1 MTTVGLSGEVL
12 AGGAVDPDTAIAVIG
27 VSCRFPRAESPQ
39 RLWELL
45 ASGESAVTEVPPDR
59 WTGPASIEA
68 PRWGAF
74 LDRPADFDAGFFGL
88 SPREAPFVDPQ
99 QRLVLELGWEALEDA
114 RVVPGKVS
122 GSRLGTFVGV
132 NADDYA
138 KLLTRH
144 AQALGSHHTMPGIQ
158 RGVIAN
164 RLSAFLG
171 AGGPSLTVDSAQS
184 SSLVAVHLACESLRS
199 GESELAIACGVNL
212 HLMPEGVLLAASL
225 GGLSPDGRCYTFDA
239 KANGYVP
246 GEGGGAV
253 VLKRL
258 SAALEDGDRVLCLVR
273 GSAINNDGRS
283 ETLTSPT
290 VGAQVDVLTR
300 AYDHAGLSPA
310 AVRYVELHGT
320 GTPVGDPVE
329 AAALGEAIGRRC
341 PVGRPL
347 AVGSIKTNIGH
358 LSGAG
363 GIAGFIKTVLA
374 LKHRLLPASLNFET
388 PNPRIPLD
396 ELNLQVQRELT
407 PWPGNPAPDER
418 LVAGV
423 SSFGMGGSNCHV
435 VLSDWR
441 PEPADERTGGRN
453 RPDLPVV
460 PWIVSARS
468 GEALRGQAHRLTR
481 FVEGAGDVDVVDV
494 GWSLASSRSC
504 FGHRAAVV
512 GTGRGELAEGL
523 SGLVGRDGG
532 PGVVSGSAVDGAVGA
547 VFSGQGAQRV
557 GMGEGLSG
565 FSAFAEA
572 LDEVLGVYDEVAS
585 GVAADI
591 ELSGDSREFFGV
603 GGDYSARLREVM
615 SGGIAGLDG
624 TGWAQPA
631 LFAFEVALWRLLGSW
646 DVRPSVVAGH
656 SLGELVAAH
665 VAGVWSLRDAARVVL
680 ARGWLMHGLP
690 AGEGVMVAVGAG
702 VDAVRLGDGVELA
715 AVNGPESVVL
725 SGAVEP
731 VLAEAGRLAGSGVR
745 TRRLAVSIA
754 SHSALMEPMFEA
766 YGRVVRSVEPRDQS
780 VPVVSSV
787 TGRMAA
793 PGVLQDPEYW
803 VRQVRRTVL
812 FADAVTAMRE
822 HGVATFLEIGPDAV
836 LTPMV
841 KESVRA
847 WTEDERTRPDVA
859 AVPFCR
865 RDRDERHTATTAV
878 AHLWVRGEE
887 VDWEPFFVGAR
898 QVDLPTYAFQ
908 RERYWIES
916 QPLPERTV
924 AEPPRKVRETDGS
937 GEATALDSE
946 RADGRLTAVLAGLSE
961 PEQRDA
967 ILDTVCDQ
975 AASVMEYAG
984 RVDATLTFKDLGFD
998 SLMAQELADGL
1009 ASRTGLPLAGRLVF
1023 DYPTPRGLAHHLYEE
1038 ITGKRQAAVTRV
1050 ARTTAEPLAIVGMA
1064 CRYPGGVSTPEQ
1076 LWQLV
1081 VTGED
1086 VISGFP
1092 TDRGWDLDG
1101 LYDPDPEHWGTSYT
1115 RDGGFLTGAGD
1126 FDAEF
1131 FGISPREALA
1141 MDPQQRLLLETSWEA
1156 LERAGIDP
1164 RSRRESATGT
1174 YIGATTHYYGPRAH
1188 QAADGFAGYLLT
1200 GNTPSV
1206 MSGRI
1211 AYALGLEGPA
1221 VTVDTAC
1228 SSSLVALHLAGQA
1241 LRSGECDLALA
1252 GGVTVMASPDMF
1264 IEFSRQRGLSAD
1276 GRCKAFSA
1284 GADGTGWGEGVGV
1297 LVVERLSDARR
1308 NGHRVLAVVR
1318 GSAVNQDGASN
1329 GLTAPNGPS
1338 QQRVI
1343 RAALASAGL
1352 GADEVDAVE
1361 AHGTGTRLGD
1371 PIEAQALLATYGR
1384 DRCGDRPLWLG
1395 SLKSNIGHTQAAAG
1409 VAGVIKMVLAMRHGV
1424 LPRTL
1429 HVEEPT
1435 PQVEWS
1441 AGGVELLTEAR
1452 AWAGG
1457 GRPRRAGVSSFGISG
1472 TNAHVILEEAEEA
1485 EEAPDEPETPA
1496 EEPGD
1501 APAVMPWVLSG
1512 KSQAALR
1519 GQARRLASFLE
1530 ARPEVSPVDVGVSL
1544 VTSRSLHERRVVVT
1558 GGSREE
1564 LLAGVR
1570 AVAETTDTSGAAR
1583 DGGVT
1588 PRPVFVFPGQGSQ
1601 WVGMARDLLSSSA
1614 AFASRMS
1621 ECAEALSPFVEW
1633 SLLDVLDD
1641 ADALERVDVV
1651 QPALWAVMV
1660 SLAEVWRSYGVE
1672 PAAVVGHSQ
1681 GEIAAAVV
1689 AGGLS
1694 LRDGARVAALR
1705 SRAIG
1710 TVLAGRGGMV
1720 SVASP
1725 VDEVRRRI
1733 EALSGAVAVAAVNG
1747 PSSTVVSGTPEGL
1760 DELLARCER
1769 DGLRASRVAVN
1780 YASHSSQVDEVRER
1794 ILADLAPMEP
1804 QALAVP
1810 FFSTVTGEWLDGE
1823 RGPDAEYWVRN
1834 LRQTVRFEEAIRAL
1848 AGEGFGAFVE
1858 CSAHPVLTASVRET
1872 LETAGSDAVVVGSLR
1887 RDDGGTRRM
1896 LTSLGEAFVHGV
1908 PVDWTRAYTGVGARR
1923 VDLPTYAFQHERF
1936 WWEPEAAPA
1945 PEAGPADA
1953 AFWQAVEGGDAEAL
1967 AGALE
1972 VDDESLAHV
1981 LPALKSWRQRQLMT
1995 STVDGWRYRTRWV
2008 PMSTARQPALSGTW
2022 LLVAP
2027 EGRAGEAV
2035 ESTAAA
2041 VRDHGGDAVTVEL
2054 PAGAVREQIAD
2065 LLRGAQGEGGEFGG
2079 VLSLLS
2085 LADGSP
2091 TEAGIP
2097 RAGLTGTLALF
2108 QALGDAG
2115 VNAPLWC
2122 LTRGAVAV
2130 ADREQAG
2137 VPAQRMVWGLGR
2149 IVALEHPERFGGL
2162 VDLPER
2168 WETRAG
2174 RLLAAVLAG
2183 AEGEDQ
2189 VAIRP
2194 SGMFTRRLARAT
2206 RLDPRLEWR
2215 PRGTVLVT
2223 GGTGGLGAQVAR
2235 WLARSGAEHVVLAGR
2250 RGSDAPGASVLR
2262 EELEATGARVT
2273 ITACDVSDRT
2283 ALARLLDDVSDGCPL
2298 SAVVHTA
2305 AVLDDA
2311 VVERLT
2317 PEQIDRVL
2325 RVKADGAWYLHEL
2338 TQGMALDAFV
2348 LFSSVAG
2355 TLGAFGQGNYAPGN
2369 AYLDA
2374 LAEHRHDLGLPA
2386 TSVAWSAWAEEGMAE
2401 GGIGAVARRHGL
2413 PEMAPE
2419 LAVSALAGAVAGGEP
2434 NVVIADIEWDRFHV
2448 AYTATRPSPFL
2459 ADLPDVRRL
2468 AHVAGPGT
2476 HAAAAPDGLAARLAG
2491 LATRAEQ
2498 ETAMLAVVRGHV
2510 ASVLGYVGADAVD
2523 PSRAFKDLGLDSV
2536 TAIEL
2541 CNHLNTATGLRLS
2554 PTSAFDFP
2562 NARALAAHLR
2572 AELLTDPETAS
2583 APPVTAE
2590 PATDQDPVVIVGMSC
2605 RFPGDVRSPEDLW
2618 QMLDTG
2624 GEGITRFPDDRGWD
2638 LEALYDPDSGSE
2650 RAGTS
2655 CTDEGGFL
2663 HDAGDFD
2670 ADFFGISPREALAT
2684 DPQQRLLLE
2693 TSWEALERAGIDPLA
2708 LRGSGTAVFAGTNGQ
2723 DYLAMS
2729 SDLPE
2734 EVTGYA
2740 ITGNTAS
2747 VLSGRVAYALGF
2759 EGPAVTVDTACS
2771 SSLVALHLAVQSLR
2785 TGECALALVSGA
2797 TVMATPGLFTEFTH
2811 QGGLAPDG
2819 RCKAFAATANG
2830 AGFSEGVGVLV
2841 VERLSEARR
2850 QGHQVLAVVRGS
2862 AVNQDG
2868 ASNGLTAPS
2877 GPSQQR
2883 VIRAALANAGL
2894 TAGEVDVVEA
2904 HGTGTT
2910 LGDPIEAQALLAT
2923 YGRDR
2928 DEDRPLWFGSVKSNI
2943 GHTQAAAGIA
2953 GVIKT
2958 VLAMRHG
2965 LLPRTLHVDEPS
2977 PHVDW
2982 SAGTVRLLTDPI
2994 AWPETGRPRR
3004 AGVSSF
3010 GVSGTNAHVILEQPP
3025 VPARE
3030 QPAAEAEADDEPVPD
3045 PLAIS
3050 DGGITPWVLSAK
3062 SEAAV
3067 RDQAA
3072 RLLSLAGEC
3081 AGPDMPATGDVGFS
3095 LATTR
3100 AVFAHRAVVL
3110 GADRADM
3117 ARGLAALAEGREAL
3131 GVAHGA
3137 VSGSDDRTVFV
3148 FPGQGWQWVGM
3159 AVELLDSSPVFAEWM
3174 RTCAAALAPS
3184 VEWSLVDVVRGA
3196 EGPEWIDRVD
3206 MVQPVM
3212 WAVMVSLAETW
3223 RSLGAVPSAVVGHSQ
3238 GEIAAAV
3245 VAGGLSLEDG
3255 ARVVA
3260 VRSRALRALSG
3271 RGAMASV
3278 SLPVAA
3284 VEERLAAAW
3293 GGRLSVAAVNAPTSV
3308 VVSGDVEAVDE
3319 LLAVCEAEGIR
3330 ARRVS
3335 VDYASHCAHVEAI
3348 EAELAR
3354 GLAGIA
3360 PRSSS
3365 VPFYST
3371 VTGGVLDT
3379 VELDAR
3385 YWYRNVRER
3394 VRFDDTVRVLLG
3406 EGFRVFVE
3414 ASGHPVLVMG
3424 VEETADACGVG
3435 VAAVGSLRRGEGGP
3449 DRLLTSVAEAFVG
3462 GAGVDWSALFAG
3474 SGARRVDLPTYAFQ
3488 RRRYWLDSRIAAVS
3502 GDAASVGLEPTE
3514 HPLLGAAV
3522 PLPESDGFLL
3532 TGRLSPRAQPWLA
3545 DHVMLG
3551 RVVVPGSALVEMA
3564 LRAGEEVGCR
3574 RLEELTL
3581 EAPLVLPD
3589 EGTVQVQLVV
3599 GGPREEGRRE
3609 LSVYAR
3615 GGGSGSWT
3623 CHARGV
3629 LSVGDEASGSGDLSA
3644 WPPVGAE
3651 TVDFAG
3657 TYERLAGIGLAYGS
3671 AFRGLR
3677 SVWRRG
3683 EEVFAEAELAEGAS
3697 TGRLRMRPALLDV
3710 ALYAWL
3716 ACADGAGD
3724 GVRLPFVWSG
3734 VSLHAAAAA
3743 ASVVRVRLAPDGD
3756 GGLSVAVADAAGM
3769 PVVSVDALVMR
3780 PVREA
3785 EFPVPAGAGESLY
3798 RREWVPAELRVALEG
3813 GSPRCAVVGE
3823 DVFGLAE
3830 ALGAELFEDLAALSE
3845 HAVPDVAVVSAVSG
3859 AVDGISGVVREWLA
3873 EERFAH
3879 SRLAV
3884 VTRGVVAVEAG
3895 ADVRDLAAE
3904 PVWGSVR
3911 SAQAENP
3918 GRFVLLDVDG
3928 SAASLDVLRQAV
3940 LAGEDQ
3946 VAVRGGEVF
3955 TPRSAQPKGH
3965 VRRPVP
3971 ARRTPAPTHAEASR
3985 SEGAPLVQRLSSLSH
4000 GERQRVLLRS
4010 VREHAAA
4017 ILGLGEVASV
4027 APDRGFLDLG
4037 FVSHTAV
4044 ELRNRLNAATGL
4056 RLPTTLIFDYPSPAV
4071 LAEHLGKELAP
4082 AGTTE
4087 GVDTL
4092 LTAELDRLESTLLAT
4107 RAEPD
4112 DATRSMVA
4120 SRLESLLS
4128 QWSGNRDGAVTD
4140 GPVPDGPTQAGS
4152 TQAGSTQAGSTQ
4164 AGSAQKAT
4172 VTIADRLESAEA
4184 DDLFSFIDQE
4194 FGPS

>member
-1 MTTVGLSGEVL
+1 MTTVGPPGEVR
-12 AGGAVDPDTAIAVIG
+12 AGDAVDPDTAIAVIG

-59 WTGPASIEA
+59 WTGQASDGA

-114 RVVPGKVS
+114 RVVPSEIS

-144 AQALGSHHTMPGIQ
+144 AEALGAHHTLPGIQ
-158 RGVIAN
+158 RGIIAN

-171 AGGPSLTVDSAQS
+171 ASGPSLTIDSAQS
-184 SSLVAVHLACESLRS
+184 SSLVALHLACESLRS

-212 HLMPEGVLLAASL
+212 HLMPESVLLAASW
-225 GGLSPDGRCYTFDA
+225 GGLSPDGRCHTFDA

-258 SAALEDGDRVLCLVR
+258 SAALEDGDRILCLVR
-273 GSAINNDGRS
+273 GSATNNDGRG

-290 VGAQVDVLTR
+290 VGAQADVLTR
-300 AYDHAGLSPA
+300 AYEHAGLSPA
-310 AVRYVELHGT
+310 AVCYVELHGT

-329 AAALGEAIGRRC
+329 AAALGEAIGRRR

-396 ELNLQVQRELT
+396 ELNLQVQRKLG
-407 PWPGNPAPDER
+407 PWPGDPAPDEP

-441 PEPADERTGGRN
+441 PEPADERTGGRT
-453 RPDLPVV
+453 RTDPSVV
-460 PWIVSARS
+460 PWIVSGRS
-468 GEALRGQAHRLTR
+468 EQALRGQARRLAR
-481 FVEGAGDVDVVDV
+481 CVEGAGDMDVVDV
-494 GWSLASSRSC
+494 GWSLVSSRSC
-504 FGHRAAVV
+504 FGHRAVV
-512 GTGRGELAEGL
+512 MGAGRGELAEGL
-523 SGLVGRDGG
+523 SGLAERGGG
-532 PGVVSGSAVDGAVGA
+532 PGVVSGSVVDGDMGV

-565 FSAFAEA
+565 FGAFAAA
-572 LDEVLGVYDEVAS
+572 LDEVLGVFDEVAG

-591 ELSGDSREFFGV
+591 ELSEDLQEVFGV
-603 GGDYSARLREVM
+603 GGDFSARLREVM
-615 SGGIAGLDG
+615 SGGIDGLTG

-631 LFAFEVALWRLLGSW
+631 LFAFEVASWRLLGSW

-656 SLGELVAAH
+656 SLGELVAAY

-690 AGEGVMVAVGAG
+690 IGEGVMVAVGAG
-702 VDAVRLGDGVELA
+702 VDAVRLGDGVGVA

-725 SGAVEP
+725 SGTVAP
-731 VLAEAGRLAGSGVR
+731 VLAEAGRLEGLGVR
-745 TRRLAVSIA
+745 TRRLAVSHA
-754 SHSALMEPMFEA
+754 THSALMEPMFESF
-766 YGRVVRSVEPRDQS
+766 GRVVGSVGYRDQS

-787 TGRMAA
+787 TGRVAA

-812 FADAVTAMRE
+812 FADAVATMRE
-822 HGVATFLEIGPDAV
+822 YGVATFLEIGPDAV
-836 LTPMV
+836 LTPMI

-847 WTEDERTRPDVA
+847 WTEDERTHPDVA

-865 RDRDERHTATTAV
+865 RDRDETHTATTAM

-887 VDWEPFFVGAR
+887 IDWEPFFVGAR

-916 QPLPERTV
+916 QSSPERTV
-924 AEPPRKVRETDGS
+924 AEPTRKVPETDGT
-937 GEATALDSE
+937 GVVTALD
-946 RADGRLTAVLAGLSE
+946 AGQVDGRLAAVLVGLSE
-961 PEQRDA
+961 SEQRDA
-967 ILDTVCDQ
+967 ILDAVCDQ
-975 AASVMEYAG
+975 AASVMEYTG

-1009 ASRTGLPLAGRLVF
+1009 AARTGLPLAGRLVF

-1038 ITGKRQAAVTRV
+1038 ITGKRQATVTRV
-1050 ARTTAEPLAIVGMA
+1050 AKATAEPLAIVGMA

-1086 VISGFP
+1086 AISGYP
-1092 TDRGWDLDG
+1092 TDRGWDLDA
-1101 LYDPDPEHWGTSYT
+1101 LYDPDPGHWGTSYT
-1115 RDGGFLTGAGD
+1115 RNGGFLTGAGD

-1284 GADGTGWGEGVGV
+1284 DADGTGWGEGVGV

-1343 RAALASAGL
+1343 RSALASAGL

-1384 DRCGDRPLWLG
+1384 DRGGHRPLWLG

-1424 LPRTL
+1424 LPKTL

-1435 PQVEWS
+1435 PQVDWS
-1441 AGGVELLTEAR
+1441 VGGVELLTEAR
-1452 AWAGG
+1452 PWAGG

-1472 TNAHVILEEAEEA
+1472 TNAHVILEEAEGA
-1485 EEAPDEPETPA
+1485 EEALDKPEAPA
-1496 EEPGD
+1496 EEPEG

-1512 KSQAALR
+1512 KSEAALR

-1530 ARPEVSPVDVGVSL
+1530 ARPEVSPVDVGMSL
-1544 VTSRSLHERRVVVT
+1544 VASRSLHERRVVVT

-1564 LLAGVR
+1564 LLKRVR
-1570 AVAETTDTSGAAR
+1570 AVAESTATGGAAR
-1583 DGGVT
+1583 DGGIT
-1588 PRPVFVFPGQGSQ
+1588 PRPVFVFPGQGAQ
-1601 WVGMARDLLSSSA
+1601 WVGMARELLTSST
-1614 AFASRMS
+1614 AFAARMS
-1621 ECAEALSPFVEW
+1621 ECAVALSSFVEW

-1641 ADALERVDVV
+1641 ADALERVEVV

-1710 TVLAGRGGMV
+1710 TGLAGRGGMV

-1733 EALSGAVAVAAVNG
+1733 EALGGAVSVAAVNG
-1747 PSSTVVSGTPEGL
+1747 PSSTVVSGTPEAL
-1760 DELLARCER
+1760 DVLLARCER
-1769 DGLRASRVAVN
+1769 DGTRARRVAVN
-1780 YASHSSQVDEVRER
+1780 YASHSWQVDEVREQ
-1794 ILADLAPMEP
+1794 ILADLAPVEP
-1804 QALAVP
+1804 QTFTVP
-1810 FFSTVTGEWLDGE
+1810 FFSTVTGDWLGGE

-1872 LETAGSDAVVVGSLR
+1872 LEAAGSDAVVVGSLR
-1887 RDDGGTRRM
+1887 RDDGGARRM

-1908 PVDWTRAYTGVGARR
+1908 PVDWTRAYTGSGARR
-1923 VDLPTYAFQHERF
+1923 VDLPTYAFQHQRF
-1936 WWEPEAAPA
+1936 WWEPDAAPP
-1945 PEAGPADA
+1945 PEGSAADA

-1972 VDDESLAHV
+1972 VDDASVAHL
-1981 LPALKSWRQRQLMT
+1981 LPALKSWRQRQLVT

-2008 PMSTARQPALSGTW
+2008 PMSTARQPTLSGTW
-2022 LLVAP
+2022 LLVVP

-2035 ESTAAA
+2035 GPTAAA

-2054 PAGAVREQIAD
+2054 PAGAVRDRIAD
-2065 LLRGAQGEGGEFGG
+2065 MLRGVQAEGGEYRG

-2085 LADGSP
+2085 LADGPP
-2091 TEAGIP
+2091 TGAGVS

-2130 ADREQAG
+2130 ADREQVG

-2168 WETRAG
+2168 WDTRAG

-2194 SGMFTRRLARAT
+2194 SGMFARRLARAT
-2206 RLDPRLEWR
+2206 RPGPGAVWR

-2223 GGTGGLGAQVAR
+2223 GGTGGLGARVAR

-2250 RGSDAPGASVLR
+2250 RGPDAPGASALR
-2262 EELEATGARVT
+2262 EELEATGTRVT

-2325 RVKADGAWYLHEL
+2325 RVKADGAWHLHEL
-2338 TQGMALDAFV
+2338 TLGMDLDAFV

-2355 TLGAFGQGNYAPGN
+2355 TLGASGQGNYAPGN

-2374 LAEHRHDLGLPA
+2374 LAEHRHGLGLPA
-2386 TSVAWSAWAEEGMAE
+2386 SSVAWSAWAEEGMAE
-2401 GGIGAVARRHGL
+2401 GGIGTVARRHGL

-2419 LAVSALAGAVAGGEP
+2419 LAVSALAGAVAEGEP
-2434 NVVIADIEWDRFHV
+2434 NVVIADVEWDRFHV

-2468 AHVAGPGT
+2468 AHAAGPGT
-2476 HAAAAPDGLAARLAG
+2476 HAAAAPDGPAGRLAG

-2498 ETAMLAVVRGHV
+2498 ETAMLAVVREHV
-2510 ASVLGYVGADAVD
+2510 ASVLGHVGADAVD

-2541 CNHLNTATGLRLS
+2541 CNHLNAATGLRLS

-2572 AELLTDPETAS
+2572 AELLPGPEAAA
-2583 APPVTAE
+2583 APPVAAE

-2618 QMLDTG
+2618 RMLDTG
-2624 GEGITRFPDDRGWD
+2624 GEGITPFPADRGWD
-2638 LEALYDPDSGSE
+2638 LAALYDPDSGSD

-2655 CTDEGGFL
+2655 HTDEGGFL

-2670 ADFFGISPREALAT
+2670 ADFFGMSPREALAT

-2708 LRGSGTAVFAGTNGQ
+2708 LRGTGTAVFAGTNGQ

-2729 SDLPE
+2729 PEVPE
-2734 EVTGYA
+2734 EAAGYV

-2747 VLSGRVAYALGF
+2747 VLSGRVSYALGF
-2759 EGPAVTVDTACS
+2759 EGPAMTVDTACS
-2771 SSLVALHLAVQSLR
+2771 SSLVALHLAIQSLR
-2785 TGECALALVSGA
+2785 SGECTLALVSGV
-2797 TVMATPGLFTEFTH
+2797 TVMATPGLFTEFTR

-2883 VIRAALANAGL
+2883 VIRAALADAGL

-2928 DEDRPLWFGSVKSNI
+2928 DGDRPLWLGSVKSNI
-2943 GHTQAAAGIA
+2943 GHTQAAAGVA

-2982 SAGTVRLLTDPI
+2982 SAGSVRLLADPV

-3010 GVSGTNAHVILEQPP
+3010 GVSGTNAHIILEQAP
-3025 VPARE
+3025 E
-3030 QPAAEAEADDEPVPD
+3030 QAPEQAAAEAEPDDEPVPST
-3045 PLAIS
+3045 PAVS
-3050 DGGITPWVLSAK
+3050 AGGITPWVLSAK

-3072 RLLSLAGEC
+3072 RLLSLVDEG
-3081 AGPDMPATGDVGFS
+3081 AGPDAVATGDVGFS

-3100 AVFAHRAVVL
+3100 AVFDRRAVVL

-3117 ARGLAALAEGREAL
+3117 ARGLSALAEGREAP

-3137 VSGSDDRTVFV
+3137 VVGSDDRVVFV
-3148 FPGQGWQWVGM
+3148 FPGQGWQWRGM

-3184 VEWSLVDVVRGA
+3184 VDWSLLDVVRGV
-3196 EGPEWIDRVD
+3196 EEPEWLDRVD
-3206 MVQPVM
+3206 VVQPVM
-3212 WAVMVSLAETW
+3212 WAVMVSLAGTW
-3223 RSLGAVPSAVVGHSQ
+3223 RSLGVVPSAVVGHSQ

-3271 RGAMASV
+3271 RGAMVSV
-3278 SLPVAA
+3278 SLPVGA
-3284 VEERLAAAW
+3284 VEERLAAW
-3293 GGRLSVAAVNAPTSV
+3293 GERLSVAAVNAPASV
-3308 VVSGDVEAVDE
+3308 VVSGDVEAVE
-3319 LLAVCEAEGIR
+3319 EWLAVCEAEGVR

-3348 EAELAR
+3348 EAELER
-3354 GLAGIA
+3354 SLAGIA
-3360 PRSSS
+3360 PRPSS

-3385 YWYRNVRER
+3385 YWYRNLRGR
-3394 VRFDDTVRVLLG
+3394 VRFDETVRVLLG

-3414 ASGHPVLVMG
+3414 ASGHPALVMG
-3424 VEETADACGVG
+3424 VEETADDCEVG

-3449 DRLLTSVAEAFVG
+3449 ERLLASVTEAFVG
-3462 GAGVDWSALFAG
+3462 GAGVDWPAVFAG

-3488 RRRYWLDSRIAAVS
+3488 HRRYWLDSRVAAES
-3502 GDAASVGLEPTE
+3502 GAAASVGLEPTE

-3532 TGRLSPRAQPWLA
+3532 TGRLSPRTQPWLA
-3545 DHVMLG
+3545 DHMMLG

-3581 EAPLVLPD
+3581 EVPLVLAD
-3589 EGTVQVQLVV
+3589 EGAVQVQLVV

-3609 LSVYAR
+3609 WSVYAR
-3615 GGGSGSWT
+3615 DGGSGSWT
-3623 CHARGV
+3623 RHARGL
-3629 LSVGDEASGSGDLSA
+3629 LSVGGEASGSGNVSGLGEVSA

-3651 TVDFAG
+3651 MVDFAG
-3657 TYERLAGIGLAYGS
+3657 TYERLAGVGLAYGP

-3677 SVWRRG
+3677 SVWRRR
-3683 EEVFAEAELAEGAS
+3683 EEVFAEAELPEGAS
-3697 TGRLRMRPALLDV
+3697 TGRLKMHPVLLDA

-3716 ACADGAGD
+3716 ACVDGAGD
-3724 GVRLPFVWSG
+3724 GVRLPFAWSG
-3734 VSLHAAAAA
+3734 VSVHAAAAA

-3756 GGLSVAVADAAGM
+3756 GGLSMAVADAAGM
-3769 PVVSVDALVMR
+3769 PVASVDALVMR

-3785 EFPVPAGAGESLY
+3785 EFTVPAGAGEGPY
-3798 RREWVPAELRVALEG
+3798 RVEWVPAALPGALG
-3813 GSPRCAVVGE
+3813 GGARRCAVVGE

-3830 ALGAELFEDLAALSE
+3830 PLGAELFKDLAALSE
-3845 HAVPDVAVVSAVSG
+3845 HAVPDVAVVCVGSAVGEVASASG
-3859 AVDGISGVVREWLA
+3859 AEGGVLGVVREWLA
-3873 EERFAH
+3873 EERFAQ
-3879 SRLAV
+3879 SRLVV
-3884 VTRGVVAVEAG
+3884 VTRDAVAVEAG
-3895 ADVRDLAAE
+3895 EDVRDLAAA
-3904 PVWGSVR
+3904 PVWELLR
-3911 SAQAENP
+3911 SAQTENR
-3918 GRFVLLDVDG
+3918 GRFVLLDVDD

-3940 LAGEDQ
+3940 LAGEGQ
-3946 VAVRGGEVF
+3946 VAVRSGEVF
-3955 TPRSAQPKGH
+3955 TPRSAQPKGR

-3971 ARRTPAPTHAEASR
+3971 AHAEASR
-3985 SEGAPLVQRLSSLSH
+3985 SEGAPLVQRLSGLGH
-4000 GERQRVLLRS
+4000 GERQRVLLRT

-4017 ILGLGEVASV
+4017 ILGLGEAGAV
-4027 APDRGFLDLG
+4027 APGRGFLDLG

-4044 ELRNRLNAATGL
+4044 DLRNRLNAATGL
-4056 RLPTTLIFDYPSPAV
+4056 RLPMTLIFDYPSPAA

-4082 AGTTE
+4082 
-4087 GVDTL
+4087 
-4092 LTAELDRLESTLLAT
+4092 
-4107 RAEPD
+4107 PD
-4112 DATRSMVA
+4112 APA
-4120 SRLESLLS
+4120 
-4128 QWSGNRDGAVTD
+4128 
-4140 GPVPDGPTQAGS
+4140 PDGPTQAGS
-4152 TQAGSTQAGSTQ
+4152 
-4164 AGSAQKAT
+4164 AQKAP
-4172 VTIADRLESAEA
+4172 VTIADRLESAAA

-4194 FGPS
+4194 FGPA

>member
-1 MTTVGLSGEVL
+1 MTTVGLSGEDV
-12 AGGAVDPDTAIAVIG
+12 AAGAVDQDTAIAVIG

-45 ASGESAVTEVPPDR
+45 ASGESAVTEVPADR
-59 WTGPASIEA
+59 WTGPASDEA

-114 RVVPGKVS
+114 RVIPSEVS
-122 GSRLGTFVGV
+122 GSRLGTFFGV

-138 KLLTRH
+138 NLLTRH
-144 AQALGSHHTMPGIQ
+144 AEALGAHHTMPGIQ
-158 RGVIAN
+158 RGIIAN

-171 AGGPSLTVDSAQS
+171 ATGPSLTIDSAQS
-184 SSLVAVHLACESLRS
+184 SSLVALHLACESLRS
-199 GESELAIACGVNL
+199 GESELAIAGGVNL
-212 HLMPEGVLLAASL
+212 HLMPESVLLAASL

-239 KANGYVP
+239 KANGYVV

-258 SAALEDGDRVLCLVR
+258 SAALDDGDRVLCLVR
-273 GSAINNDGRS
+273 GSATNNDGGG

-290 VGAQVDVLTR
+290 VDSQVDVLTR
-300 AYDHAGLSPA
+300 ACEHAGLSPA
-310 AVRYVELHGT
+310 AVRYVELHGP

-329 AAALGEAIGRRC
+329 AAALGEAIGRRR

-396 ELNLQVQRELT
+396 ELNLQVQRKLG
-407 PWPGNPAPDER
+407 PWPGDPAPDEQ

-441 PEPADERTGGRN
+441 PEPADERTGGRTG
-453 RPDLPVV
+453 PDLPVV
-460 PWIVSARS
+460 PWTVSARS
-468 GEALRGQAHRLTR
+468 EEALRGQAHRLAR
-481 FVEGAGDVDVVDV
+481 FAEDAADVDVVDV
-494 GWSLASSRSC
+494 GWSLASSRSR

-512 GTGRGELAEGL
+512 GTGRGELTEGL
-523 SGLVGRDGG
+523 SGLVERGGG
-532 PGVVSGSAVDGAVGA
+532 PGVVSGSAVDGAVGV

-565 FSAFAEA
+565 FSAFTEA

-585 GVAADI
+585 GVAADV
-591 ELSGDSREFFGV
+591 ELSDDLRDYFGIS
-603 GGDYSARLREVM
+603 GGYSARLREVM
-615 SGGIAGLDG
+615 SGGIDGLDG

-631 LFAFEVALWRLLGSW
+631 LFAFEVALWRLSGSW

-702 VDAVRLGDGVELA
+702 ADAVRLGDGVELA

-725 SGAVEP
+725 SGRVEP
-731 VLAEAGRLAGSGVR
+731 VLAEAGRLAGAGVR

-766 YGRVVRSVEPRDQS
+766 YGRVVRSVEFRDQS

-812 FADAVTAMRE
+812 FADVVTAMRE
-822 HGVATFLEIGPDAV
+822 NGVATFLEIGPDAV

-847 WTEDERTRPDVA
+847 WTDDERRGPDVA

-865 RDRDERHTATTAV
+865 RDRDERHTATTAL

-916 QPLPERTV
+916 RPSPERTV
-924 AEPPRKVRETDGS
+924 AEPPRKVLETGGT
-937 GEATALDSE
+937 GEVTALESG

-961 PEQRDA
+961 SEQRDA

-975 AASVMEYAG
+975 AASVMEYTG
-984 RVDATLTFKDLGFD
+984 RVDAALTFKDLGFD

-1009 ASRTGLPLAGRLVF
+1009 AARTGLPLAGRLVF

-1050 ARTTAEPLAIVGMA
+1050 AKATAEPLAIVGMA
-1064 CRYPGGVSTPEQ
+1064 CRYPGGVNTPEQ
-1076 LWQLV
+1076 LWQLL

-1115 RDGGFLTGAGD
+1115 RNGGFLTGAGD

-1329 GLTAPNGPS
+1329 GLAAPNGPS

-1371 PIEAQALLATYGR
+1371 PIEAEALLATYGR
-1384 DRCGDRPLWLG
+1384 DRGGDRPLWLG

-1435 PQVEWS
+1435 PQVDWS
-1441 AGGVELLTEAR
+1441 VGGVELLTEAR

-1485 EEAPDEPETPA
+1485 PDEPEAPA

-1512 KSQAALR
+1512 KSEAALR

-1530 ARPEVSPVDVGVSL
+1530 ACPEVSPVDVGVSL

-1570 AVAETTDTSGAAR
+1570 AVAENTATSGAAR
-1583 DGGVT
+1583 DGGIE
-1588 PRPVFVFPGQGSQ
+1588 PRPVFVFPGQGAQ
-1601 WVGMARDLLSSSA
+1601 WAGMARELLSSST
-1614 AFASRMS
+1614 AFAARMS
-1621 ECAEALSPFVEW
+1621 ECAVALSPFVEW

-1641 ADALERVDVV
+1641 ADALERADVV

-1694 LRDGARVAALR
+1694 LRDGARVVALR

-1747 PSSTVVSGTPEGL
+1747 PSSTVVSGTPEAL
-1760 DELLARCER
+1760 DVLLARCER
-1769 DGLRASRVAVN
+1769 EGIRARRVAVS

-1794 ILADLAPMEP
+1794 ILTDLAPVEP
-1804 QALAVP
+1804 QAFAVP
-1810 FFSTVTGEWLDGE
+1810 FFSTVTGEWLGAD

-1848 AGEGFGAFVE
+1848 ADEGFGVFVE

-1887 RDDGGTRRM
+1887 RDDGGARRM
-1896 LTSLGEAFVHGV
+1896 LTSLGQAFVHGV
-1908 PVDWTRAYTGVGARR
+1908 PVEWTQAYNGSRARR

-1936 WWEPEAAPA
+1936 WWEPDAAPV
-1945 PEAGPADA
+1945 PEGSAADE
-1953 AFWQAVEGGDAEAL
+1953 AFWQAVEGGDVREL

-1981 LPALKSWRQRQLMT
+1981 LPALRSWRQRQLMT
-1995 STVDGWRYRTRWV
+1995 STVDGWRYRTKWV
-2008 PMSTARQPALSGTW
+2008 PMSTEPQPTLSGTW

-2027 EGRAGEAV
+2027 EGCAGEAV

-2041 VRDHGGDAVTVEL
+2041 VRDHGGDVVTVEL
-2054 PAGAVREQIAD
+2054 PDGAVREQIAD
-2065 LLRGAQGEGGEFGG
+2065 MLRGVQPEDGECGG

-2085 LADGSP
+2085 LADGPP
-2091 TEAGIP
+2091 TGAGIP

-2115 VNAPLWC
+2115 VNGPLWC
-2122 LTRGAVAV
+2122 LTRGAVAM
-2130 ADREQAG
+2130 ADTEQVD

-2168 WETRAG
+2168 CDARAG
-2174 RLLAAVLAG
+2174 RRLAAVLAG
-2183 AEGEDQ
+2183 GEGEDQ

-2194 SGMFTRRLARAT
+2194 TGLFARRLARAT
-2206 RLDPRLEWR
+2206 RVDPRAEWR

-2235 WLARSGAEHVVLAGR
+2235 WLARSGAEHVVLTGR
-2250 RGSDAPGASVLR
+2250 RGPDAPGAPALR
-2262 EELEATGARVT
+2262 EELEATGTRVT
-2273 ITACDVSDRT
+2273 ITACDVGDRA
-2283 ALARLLDDVSDGCPL
+2283 ALARLLDDVSDECPL
-2298 SAVVHTA
+2298 SAVIHTA

-2338 TQGMALDAFV
+2338 THGMDLDAFV

-2355 TLGAFGQGNYAPGN
+2355 TLGASGQGNYAPGN

-2374 LAEHRHDLGLPA
+2374 LAEHRHGLGLPA
-2386 TSVAWSAWAEEGMAE
+2386 SSVAWSPWAEEGMAE

-2419 LAVSALAGAVAGGEP
+2419 LAVSALAGAVADGEP
-2434 NVVIADIEWDRFHV
+2434 DIVIADVEWERFHA

-2468 AHVAGPGT
+2468 AHAAGPGT
-2476 HAAAAPDGLAARLAG
+2476 RAEAAPDGLVGRLAG

-2498 ETAMLAVVRGHV
+2498 ETAMLAVVREHV
-2510 ASVLGYVGADAVD
+2510 ASVLGYVEADAVD
-2523 PSRAFKDLGLDSV
+2523 PFRAFKDLGLDSV

-2562 NARALAAHLR
+2562 NARALAAHLC
-2572 AELLTDPETAS
+2572 AELLPDVEAAPAS
-2583 APPVTAE
+2583 PAAAE
-2590 PATDQDPVVIVGMSC
+2590 PATHQDPVVIVGMSC
-2605 RFPGDVRSPEDLW
+2605 RFPGGVRSPQELW
-2618 QMLDTG
+2618 RMLDTG
-2624 GEGITRFPDDRGWD
+2624 GEGITPFPDDRGWD
-2638 LEALYDPDSGSE
+2638 VEALYDPDSGSD

-2655 CTDEGGFL
+2655 CAGEGGFL

-2670 ADFFGISPREALAT
+2670 ADFFGISPREALAM

-2693 TSWEALERAGIDPLA
+2693 TSWEALEHAGIDPLA

-2729 SDLPE
+2729 PDMPE
-2734 EVTGYA
+2734 EAVGYA

-2785 TGECALALVSGA
+2785 TGECALALVSGV
-2797 TVMATPGLFTEFTH
+2797 TVMATPGLFTEFTR

-2883 VIRAALANAGL
+2883 VIRAALADARL

-2943 GHTQAAAGIA
+2943 GHTQAAAGVA

-2958 VLAMRHG
+2958 VLAMRYG

-2982 SAGTVRLLTDPI
+2982 SAGTVRLLTGPV

-3010 GVSGTNAHVILEQPP
+3010 GVSGTNAHVILEQA
-3025 VPARE
+3025 PA
-3030 QPAAEAEADDEPVPD
+3030 QAAAEAEADDGPVPT

-3050 DGGITPWVLSAK
+3050 AGGITPWVLSAK
-3062 SEAAV
+3062 SEAAL

-3072 RLLSLAGEC
+3072 RLLSTVGEG
-3081 AGPDMPATGDVGFS
+3081 AGPDTVVTGDIGFS

-3100 AVFAHRAVVL
+3100 AVFDHRAVVL

-3117 ARGLAALAEGREAL
+3117 ARGLAALAEGRGAP
-3131 GVAHGA
+3131 GVVHGA
-3137 VSGSDDRTVFV
+3137 VVGSDARAVFV

-3174 RTCAAALAPS
+3174 RKCAAALAPW
-3184 VEWSLVDVVRGA
+3184 VEWSLLDVVRGV
-3196 EGPEWIDRVD
+3196 EEPEWKDRVD
-3206 MVQPVM
+3206 VVQPVM
-3212 WAVMVSLAETW
+3212 WAVMVSLAGTW
-3223 RSLGAVPSAVVGHSQ
+3223 RALGVAPSAVVGHSQ

-3260 VRSRALRALSG
+3260 VRSSALRALSG

-3284 VEERLAAAW
+3284 VEERLTAW
-3293 GGRLSVAAVNAPTSV
+3293 GERLSVAAVNAPAAV
-3308 VVSGDVEAVDE
+3308 VVSGDVEAVEE

-3348 EAELAR
+3348 EAELERA
-3354 GLAGIA
+3354 LAGIA
-3360 PRSSS
+3360 PRASS

-3379 VELDAR
+3379 VRLDTR
-3385 YWYRNVRER
+3385 YWYRNLRER
-3394 VRFDDTVRVLLG
+3394 VRFDDTVRVLLA
-3406 EGFRVFVE
+3406 EGFRMFVE
-3414 ASGHPVLVMG
+3414 ASGHPALVMAL
-3424 VEETADACGVG
+3424 EETADDCGVG

-3449 DRLLTSVAEAFVG
+3449 DRLSASVAEAFVG
-3462 GAGVDWSALFAG
+3462 GAGVDWSVLFAG

-3488 RRRYWLDSRIAAVS
+3488 HRRYWLDSRAAPES

-3532 TGRLSPRAQPWLA
+3532 TGLLSPGAQPWLA

-3551 RVVVPGSALVEMA
+3551 RVVVPGSAWVEMA
-3564 LRAGEEVGCR
+3564 LRAGQEVGCR

-3589 EGTVQVQLVV
+3589 EGAVPVQLVV
-3599 GGPREEGRRE
+3599 GGPREKGRRE
-3609 LSVYAR
+3609 LSAYAR
-3615 GGGSGSWT
+3615 DGGGSWT

-3629 LSVGDEASGSGDLSA
+3629 VSVGGEAGGSWDVSA

-3651 TVDFAG
+3651 TVDFVG
-3657 TYERLAGIGLAYGS
+3657 TYERLAGVGLAYGT
-3671 AFRGLR
+3671 AFHGLR

-3683 EEVFAEAELAEGAS
+3683 EEVFAEAELPDGAS
-3697 TGRLRMRPALLDV
+3697 TGRLGLHPALLDA

-3724 GVRLPFVWSG
+3724 EVRLPFAWSG
-3734 VSLHAAAAA
+3734 VSPHPAATS
-3743 ASVVRVRLAPDGD
+3743 SVVRMRLAPAGD
-3756 GGLSVAVADAAGM
+3756 GGLSVTVVDAAGT
-3769 PVVSVDALVMR
+3769 PVVSVDALVTR
-3780 PVREA
+3780 LVGEE
-3785 EFPVPAGAGESLY
+3785 EFAASVGAGERLHHM
-3798 RREWVPAELRVALEG
+3798 EWVPAASPVALEG
-3813 GSPRCAVVGE
+3813 GARRCALVGE

-3830 ALGAELFEDLAALSE
+3830 ALGAEALEDLVVLGENVPDA
-3845 HAVPDVAVVSAVSG
+3845 PDVAVVCVGSAADEGVVKAVSG
-3859 AVDGISGVVREWLA
+3859 AGDGMWGVAREWLA
-3873 EERFAH
+3873 QKRFAQ
-3879 SRLAV
+3879 SRLVV
-3884 VTRGVVAVEAG
+3884 VTRGAVAVEVG
-3895 ADVRDLAAE
+3895 EDVRDPAAAS
-3904 PVWGSVR
+3904 VWESVR

-3918 GRFVLLDVDG
+3918 GRLMLMDVDD
-3928 SAASLDVLRQAV
+3928 SERSLDVLRQAV

-3946 VAVRGGEVF
+3946 VAVRSGEVF

-3985 SEGAPLVQRLSSLSH
+3985 SEGAPLVERLSGLSH

-4017 ILGLGEVASV
+4017 ILGLEEVASV
-4027 APDRGFLDLG
+4027 APGRGFLDLG

-4071 LAEHLGKELAP
+4071 LAEHLGNELAP
-4082 AGTTE
+4082 AGTT
-4087 GVDTL
+4087 GDMDTF
-4092 LTAELDRLESTLLAT
+4092 LTAELDRLEATLLDT
-4107 RAEPD
+4107 RAEPG
-4112 DATRSMVA
+4112 DATRAMVA

-4128 QWSGNRDGAVTD
+4128 RWSGSRDGAVGD
-4140 GPVPDGPTQAGS
+4140 VPVPDGPTPDGP
-4152 TQAGSTQAGSTQ
+4152 TPDGPV
-4164 AGSAQKAT
+4164 QKAP
-4172 VTIADRLESAEA
+4172 VTIAGHLESAEA
-4184 DDLFSFIDQE
+4184 DELFSFIDQE
-4194 FGPS
+4194 FGPA

>member
-1 MTTVGLSGEVL
+1 MTTVGLSGEAR
-12 AGGAVDPDTAIAVIG
+12 AGDAVDPDTAIAVIG
-27 VSCRFPRAESPQ
+27 VSCRFPRAESPR

-59 WTGPASIEA
+59 WTDQASDGA

-114 RVVPGKVS
+114 RVVPSEVS

-144 AQALGSHHTMPGIQ
+144 AEALGAHHTLPGIQ
-158 RGVIAN
+158 RGIIAN

-171 AGGPSLTVDSAQS
+171 ASGPSLTIDSAQS
-184 SSLVAVHLACESLRS
+184 SSLVALHLACESLRS

-212 HLMPEGVLLAASL
+212 HLMPESVLLAASW
-225 GGLSPDGRCYTFDA
+225 GGLSPDGRCHTFDA

-258 SAALEDGDRVLCLVR
+258 SAALDDGDRVLCLVR
-273 GSAINNDGRS
+273 GSATNNDGRG

-290 VGAQVDVLTR
+290 VSAQADVLTR
-300 AYDHAGLSPA
+300 AYEQAGLSPA

-329 AAALGEAIGRRC
+329 AAALGEAIGRRR

-396 ELNLQVQRELT
+396 ELNLQVQRTLG
-407 PWPGNPAPDER
+407 PWPGDPAPDEP

-441 PEPADERTGGRN
+441 PEPADGHTGGRT
-453 RPDLPVV
+453 RTDPPVV
-460 PWIVSARS
+460 PWLVSGRS
-468 GEALRGQAHRLTR
+468 EQALRGQARRLAR
-481 FVEGAGDVDVVDV
+481 FVEGVGDMDTVDV
-494 GWSLASSRSC
+494 GWSLVSSRSR
-504 FGHRAAVV
+504 FGHRAVV
-512 GTGRGELAEGL
+512 MGAGRGELAEGL
-523 SGLVGRDGG
+523 SGLAERGG
-532 PGVVSGSAVDGAVGA
+532 GSGVVSGSVVDGDVGV

-565 FSAFAEA
+565 FGAFAAA
-572 LDEVLGVYDEVAS
+572 LDEVLGVFDEVAG

-591 ELSGDSREFFGV
+591 GLSEELQEVFGV
-603 GGDYSARLREVM
+603 GGDFSARLREVM
-615 SGGIAGLDG
+615 SGGIDGLTG

-631 LFAFEVALWRLLGSW
+631 LFAFEVASWRLLGSW

-702 VDAVRLGDGVELA
+702 VDAVRSGDGVEVA

-725 SGAVEP
+725 SGTVAP
-731 VLAEAGRLAGSGVR
+731 VLAEAGRLAGLGVR
-745 TRRLAVSIA
+745 TRRLTVSHA
-754 SHSALMEPMFEA
+754 THSALMEPMFEA
-766 YGRVVRSVEPRDQS
+766 FGRVVGSVGYRDQS

-793 PGVLQDPEYW
+793 PGVLQDPAYW

-812 FADAVTAMRE
+812 FADAVATMRE

-836 LTPMV
+836 LTPMI

-847 WTEDERTRPDVA
+847 WTEDERTHPDVA

-865 RDRDERHTATTAV
+865 RDRDETHTAATAM

-887 VDWEPFFVGAR
+887 VGWEPFFVGAR

-916 QPLPERTV
+916 RPSPERTG
-924 AEPPRKVRETDGS
+924 AEPTREVPETDGA
-937 GEATALDSE
+937 GVAAAWDAG
-946 RADGRLTAVLAGLSE
+946 RADGRLAAVLAGLSE
-961 PEQRDA
+961 PGQRDA
-967 ILDTVCDQ
+967 VLDAVCDQ
-975 AASVMEYAG
+975 AASVMEYTG

-1009 ASRTGLPLAGRLVF
+1009 AARTGLPLAGRLVF

-1038 ITGKRQAAVTRV
+1038 ITGKRRATDTRV
-1050 ARTTAEPLAIVGMA
+1050 AKATAEPLAIVGMA

-1076 LWQLV
+1076 LWELV

-1086 VISGFP
+1086 AISGYP
-1092 TDRGWDLDG
+1092 TDRGWDLDA
-1101 LYDPDPEHWGTSYT
+1101 LYDPDPGHWGTSYT
-1115 RDGGFLTGAGD
+1115 RMGGFLTGAGD

-1343 RAALASAGL
+1343 RSALASAGL

-1384 DRCGDRPLWLG
+1384 DRGGRRPLWLG

-1424 LPRTL
+1424 LPKTL

-1435 PQVEWS
+1435 PQVDWS

-1452 AWAGG
+1452 PWAGG

-1485 EEAPDEPETPA
+1485 EEAPDKPEAPA
-1496 EEPGD
+1496 EEPDG

-1512 KSQAALR
+1512 KSEAALR

-1530 ARPEVSPVDVGVSL
+1530 ARPEVSPVDVGMSL
-1544 VTSRSLHERRVVVT
+1544 VTSRSLHERRAVVT

-1564 LLAGVR
+1564 LLKAVR
-1570 AVAETTDTSGAAR
+1570 AVAESTATSGAAR
-1583 DGGVT
+1583 DGGIT

-1601 WVGMARDLLSSSA
+1601 WVGMARELLTSST
-1614 AFASRMS
+1614 AFAARMS
-1621 ECAEALSPFVEW
+1621 ECAVALSSFVEW

-1641 ADALERVDVV
+1641 ADALERVEVV

-1660 SLAEVWRSYGVE
+1660 SLAEMWRSYGVE

-1710 TVLAGRGGMV
+1710 TGLAGRGGMV
-1720 SVASP
+1720 SVAAP

-1733 EALSGAVAVAAVNG
+1733 EALGGAVAVAAVNG
-1747 PSSTVVSGTPEGL
+1747 PSSTVVSGTPEAL
-1760 DELLARCER
+1760 DVLLARCER
-1769 DGLRASRVAVN
+1769 DGTRARRVAVD
-1780 YASHSSQVDEVRER
+1780 YASHSSQVDEVREQ

-1804 QALAVP
+1804 RTFAVP
-1810 FFSTVTGEWLDGE
+1810 FFSTVTGEWLGGE

-1872 LETAGSDAVVVGSLR
+1872 LATAGSDAVVVGSLR
-1887 RDDGGTRRM
+1887 RDDGGARRM

-1908 PVDWTRAYTGVGARR
+1908 PVDWTRAYTGSGARR

-1936 WWEPEAAPA
+1936 WWEPDAEPA
-1945 PEAGPADA
+1945 SEGSAADA
-1953 AFWQAVEGGDAEAL
+1953 AFWQAVEGDDAEAL

-1972 VDDESLAHV
+1972 VDAESVAQV
-1981 LPALKSWRQRQLMT
+1981 LPALKSWRQRQLVT

-2008 PMSTARQPALSGTW
+2008 PMGTARRPTLSGTW
-2022 LLVAP
+2022 LLVVP
-2027 EGRAGEAV
+2027 EGRAGQAV
-2035 ESTAAA
+2035 GPVAAA

-2054 PAGAVREQIAD
+2054 PAGAVRGRIAD
-2065 LLRGAQGEGGEFGG
+2065 MLRGVRAEGGEYRG

-2085 LADGSP
+2085 LADGPP
-2091 TEAGIP
+2091 TGAGVS

-2115 VNAPLWC
+2115 VDAPLWC

-2130 ADREQAG
+2130 ADREQVG

-2149 IVALEHPERFGGL
+2149 IAALEHPERFGGL

-2168 WETRAG
+2168 WDARAG
-2174 RLLAAVLAG
+2174 RLLAGVLAG

-2194 SGMFTRRLARAT
+2194 SGMFARRLARAT
-2206 RLDPRLEWR
+2206 RPGPGVVWR

-2223 GGTGGLGAQVAR
+2223 GGTGGLGARVAR
-2235 WLARSGAEHVVLAGR
+2235 WLAGSGAEHVVLAGR
-2250 RGSDAPGASVLR
+2250 RGPDAPGASALR

-2273 ITACDVSDRT
+2273 VTACDVGDRT
-2283 ALARLLDDVSDGCPL
+2283 ALARLLDDVSDDGCPL

-2317 PEQIDRVL
+2317 PGQIDRVL

-2338 TQGMALDAFV
+2338 TLGMDLDAFV

-2355 TLGAFGQGNYAPGN
+2355 TLGASGQGNYAPGN

-2374 LAEHRHDLGLPA
+2374 LAEHRHGLGLPA
-2386 TSVAWSAWAEEGMAE
+2386 SSVAWSAWAEEGMAE
-2401 GGIGAVARRHGL
+2401 GGIGTVARRHGL

-2434 NVVIADIEWDRFHV
+2434 NVVIADVEWDRFHV
-2448 AYTATRPSPFL
+2448 AYTATCPSPFL

-2468 AHVAGPGT
+2468 AHAAGPGT
-2476 HAAAAPDGLAARLAG
+2476 PAAAAPDGLAGRLAG

-2498 ETAMLAVVRGHV
+2498 ETATLAVVRDHV
-2510 ASVLGYVGADAVD
+2510 ASVLGHVGADAVD

-2541 CNHLNTATGLRLS
+2541 CNHLNAATGLRLS

-2572 AELLTDPETAS
+2572 AELLPDPEAAAAS
-2583 APPVTAE
+2583 PVAAE

-2618 QMLDTG
+2618 RMLDTG
-2624 GEGITRFPDDRGWD
+2624 AEGITPFPDDRGWD
-2638 LEALYDPDSGSE
+2638 LAALYDPDSGHD

-2708 LRGSGTAVFAGTNGQ
+2708 LRGTGTAVFAGTNGQ

-2729 SDLPE
+2729 PEVPE
-2734 EVTGYA
+2734 EAAGYV

-2747 VLSGRVAYALGF
+2747 VLSGRVSYALGL
-2759 EGPAVTVDTACS
+2759 EGPAMTVDTACS

-2785 TGECALALVSGA
+2785 RGECTLALVSGV
-2797 TVMATPGLFTEFTH
+2797 TVMATPGLFTEFTR

-2819 RCKAFAATANG
+2819 RCKAFAATADG

-2868 ASNGLTAPS
+2868 ATNGLTAPS

-2883 VIRAALANAGL
+2883 VIRAALADARL
-2894 TAGEVDVVEA
+2894 TAAEVDVVEA

-2910 LGDPIEAQALLAT
+2910 LGDPIEARALLAT

-2928 DEDRPLWFGSVKSNI
+2928 DGDRPLWLGSVKSNI
-2943 GHTQAAAGIA
+2943 GHTQAAAGVA

-2965 LLPRTLHVDEPS
+2965 LMPRTLHVDEPS

-2982 SAGTVRLLTDPI
+2982 SAGAVRLLADPV

-3010 GVSGTNAHVILEQPP
+3010 GVSGTNAHIILEQA
-3025 VPARE
+3025 PAQALEHSPE
-3030 QPAAEAEADDEPVPD
+3030 QAAAEAEADDESVPST
-3045 PLAIS
+3045 LAVAA
-3050 DGGITPWVLSAK
+3050 GGITPWVLSAK

-3072 RLLSLAGEC
+3072 RLLSLVDEG
-3081 AGPDMPATGDVGFS
+3081 AGPDAVATNDVGFS

-3100 AVFAHRAVVL
+3100 AVFDHRAVVL

-3117 ARGLAALAEGREAL
+3117 ARGLAALAEGREAP

-3137 VSGSDDRTVFV
+3137 VIGSDHRAVFV
-3148 FPGQGWQWVGM
+3148 FPGQGWQWAGM

-3174 RTCAAALAPS
+3174 RACAAALAPS
-3184 VEWSLVDVVRGA
+3184 VDWSLLDVVRGV
-3196 EGPEWIDRVD
+3196 EGPEWLDRVD
-3206 MVQPVM
+3206 VVQPVM
-3212 WAVMVSLAETW
+3212 WAVMVSLAGTW
-3223 RSLGAVPSAVVGHSQ
+3223 RSLGVVPSAVVGHSQ

-3278 SLPVAA
+3278 SLPAAA
-3284 VEERLAAAW
+3284 VEERLAAW
-3293 GGRLSVAAVNAPTSV
+3293 GERLSVAAVNAPVSV
-3308 VVSGDVEAVDE
+3308 VVSGDVEAVEE
-3319 LLAVCEAEGIR
+3319 LLAVCEAEGVR

-3348 EAELAR
+3348 EAELER
-3354 GLAGIA
+3354 SLAGIT
-3360 PRSSS
+3360 PRPSS

-3385 YWYRNVRER
+3385 YWYRNLRGR
-3394 VRFDDTVRVLLG
+3394 VRFDETVRVVLG
-3406 EGFRVFVE
+3406 EGFRLFVE
-3414 ASGHPVLVMG
+3414 ASGHPALVMG
-3424 VEETADACGVG
+3424 VEETADDCGVG
-3435 VAAVGSLRRGEGGP
+3435 VAAVGTLRRGEGGP
-3449 DRLLTSVAEAFVG
+3449 ERLLASVAEAFVG
-3462 GAGVDWSALFAG
+3462 GAGVDWPAVFAG

-3488 RRRYWLDSRIAAVS
+3488 RRRYWLDSRVAAES
-3502 GDAASVGLEPTE
+3502 GAAASVGLEPTE

-3532 TGRLSPRAQPWLA
+3532 TGRLSLRAQPWLA
-3545 DHVMLG
+3545 DHMMLG

-3581 EAPLVLPD
+3581 EAPLVLAD
-3589 EGTVQVQLVV
+3589 EGAVQVQLVV
-3599 GGPREEGRRE
+3599 GGPREEDRRE

-3615 GGGSGSWT
+3615 DGGSDSWT
-3623 CHARGV
+3623 RHARGL
-3629 LSVGDEASGSGDLSA
+3629 LSVGGEASGSGDGSGSGDVSA

-3657 TYERLAGIGLAYGS
+3657 AYERLADVGLAYEP

-3683 EEVFAEAELAEGAS
+3683 EEVFAEAELPEGAS
-3697 TGRLRMRPALLDV
+3697 TGRLGMHPVLLDA

-3724 GVRLPFVWSG
+3724 GVRLPFAWSG
-3734 VSLHAAAAA
+3734 VSVHAAA
-3743 ASVVRVRLAPDGD
+3743 ASVVRVRLAPDGQ
-3756 GGLSVAVADAAGM
+3756 GGLSMAVADAAGM

-3785 EFPVPAGAGESLY
+3785 EFAVPAGAGEGRY
-3798 RREWVPAELRVALEG
+3798 RVEWVPAALPAASGG
-3813 GSPRCAVVGE
+3813 GSCAVVGE

-3830 ALGAELFEDLAALSE
+3830 TLGAELFKDLAALSE
-3845 HAVPDVAVVSAVSG
+3845 HAVPDVAVVCADSAVGEVASAVSG
-3859 AVDGISGVVREWLA
+3859 AEGGIPGVVWEWLA
-3873 EERFAH
+3873 EERFAR
-3879 SRLAV
+3879 SRLVV
-3884 VTRGVVAVEAG
+3884 VTRGAVAVEAG
-3895 ADVRDLAAE
+3895 EDVRDLAAA
-3904 PVWGSVR
+3904 PVWGLLR
-3911 SAQAENP
+3911 SAQPENP
-3918 GRFVLLDVDG
+3918 GRLVLLDVDD

-3940 LAGEDQ
+3940 LAGEGQ
-3946 VAVRGGEVF
+3946 VAVRSGEVF
-3955 TPRSAQPKGH
+3955 TPRPAQPKGR

-3985 SEGAPLVQRLSSLSH
+3985 SKEAPLVRRLSGLGH
-4000 GERQRVLLRS
+4000 GERQRVLLRT

-4017 ILGLGEVASV
+4017 ILGLGEAGAV
-4027 APDRGFLDLG
+4027 APERGFLDLG

-4044 ELRNRLNAATGL
+4044 DLRNRLNAATGL
-4056 RLPTTLIFDYPSPAV
+4056 RLPTTLIFDYPSPAA

-4082 AGTTE
+4082 PDAPAS
-4087 GVDTL
+4087 D
-4092 LTAELDRLESTLLAT
+4092 ALAS
-4107 RAEPD
+4107 
-4112 DATRSMVA
+4112 DAPA
-4120 SRLESLLS
+4120 S
-4128 QWSGNRDGAVTD
+4128 
-4140 GPVPDGPTQAGS
+4140 DGPTQAGS
-4152 TQAGSTQAGSTQ
+4152 
-4164 AGSAQKAT
+4164 AQKDP
-4172 VTIADRLESAEA
+4172 VTIADRLESAAAE
-4184 DDLFSFIDQE
+4184 DLFSFIDQE